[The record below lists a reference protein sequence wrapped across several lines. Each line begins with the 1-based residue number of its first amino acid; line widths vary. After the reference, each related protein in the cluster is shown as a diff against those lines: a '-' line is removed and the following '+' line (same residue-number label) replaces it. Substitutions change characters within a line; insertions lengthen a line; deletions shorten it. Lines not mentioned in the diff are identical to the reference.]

1 MSEKKVGFEVVPQK
15 LGDVTFLNSL
25 VGGIRKVID
34 REKRKGENPKLL
46 TVQVVGAENFF
57 VVDMNIA
64 YKDSIM
70 ISTTLMNLYLDKEE
84 CVKALIDKLKCE
96 FPLVDMS
103 YMKQRMITVYVFD
116 LEDPPIFNAV
126 GHGHFPPGTKLVR

>member
-1 MSEKKVGFEVVPQK
+1 MSKKVDFEIVPQK
-15 LGDVTFLNSL
+15 LGEVAFLNSL
-25 VGGIRKVID
+25 VGGIKKVID

-46 TVQVVGAENFF
+46 TVNVVGAENFF
-57 VVDMNIA
+57 VVDMDIA

-70 ISTTLMNLYLDKEE
+70 ISTTLVNLYLDNEE

-103 YMKQRMITVYVFD
+103 YMRQRRVTVYVFD
-116 LEDPPIFNAV
+116 LEDPKVFAGV
-126 GHGHFPPGTKLVR
+126 GHGHPPPPKVVY